1 MDLAPRATIRRARG
15 ADLPLDASLRRRP
28 EAATGVRAG
37 VLAAAAVALAAGVV
51 LRFAATGDLWL
62 DEALAVNIAELPLA
76 DIPGA
81 LRRDGAPPLYYV
93 LLHGWMAL
101 FGDGTV
107 AVRALS
113 SLFGVAAL
121 PLAWAAGRRLGGRP
135 TAEASLFLLAA
146 SPFAVRYATE
156 ARMYSMVV
164 FLVLAGHLALLRAL
178 ERPTRPRLAA
188 VSVVTGLLLLT
199 HYWAL
204 FLAGTVLAVLALDAR
219 RRGDAGDPARKAVLA
234 VAAGFAALLPW
245 LPVLAYQ
252 ALNTGTPWA
261 VPPGVMELRDTFVD
275 FAGGYSR
282 AGTALALLFAGLV
295 VLALVGRP
303 AGRGVALGRDGRPGA
318 RRLAF
323 VTAGTLGAAF
333 VLGHVTGTAFVP
345 RYASVVLAPFVLLL
359 ATGTTTL
366 VSDTM
371 RRSVVAAAVVLGLVG
386 GVSAV
391 GATRT
396 QAGDVAAAI
405 ERLARPGDVVA
416 FCPDQLGPAV
426 SRLLPPSIDQ
436 VTFPD
441 LSAPQRVDWVDYAA
455 RNKASPP
462 RRFAAR
468 LLARAGPDHDVFVV
482 WGGGY
487 RTLGRRCEALVA
499 GLDTRRAEVVRV
511 EVDWASYERM
521 TLVQFPPW

>member
-1 MDLAPRATIRRARG
+1 M
-15 ADLPLDASLRRRP
+15 
-28 EAATGVRAG
+28 RAG

-62 DEALAVNIAELPLA
+62 DEALAVNIAKLPLG
-76 DIPGA
+76 DIPDA
-81 LRRDGAPPLYYV
+81 LRHDGAPPLYYA
-93 LLHGWMAL
+93 LLHGWMAI

-107 AVRALS
+107 AVRVMS
-113 SLFGVAAL
+113 GLFGVAAL

-135 TAEASLFLLAA
+135 AAEASLFLLAA

-156 ARMYSMVV
+156 ARMYSLVV

-178 ERPTRPRLAA
+178 EQPTRPRLAA

-199 HYWAL
+199 HYWAI
-204 FLAGTVLAVLALDAR
+204 FLVGTVLAVLALDAR
-219 RRGDAGDPARKAVLA
+219 RRGDPGGPARKVVSA
-234 VAAGFAALLPW
+234 VAAGFAALVPW

-282 AGTALALLFAGLV
+282 AGTALAVVFAGLV

-303 AGRGVALGRDGRPGA
+303 AGRGVALGREGRPGA

-323 VTAGTLGAAF
+323 VATGTLGAAF
-333 VLGHVTGTAFVP
+333 VLGHVTGSAFVP
-345 RYASVVLAPFVLLL
+345 RYASVVLGPFVLLL
-359 ATGTTTL
+359 ATGTTAL
-366 VSDTM
+366 LSDAM
-371 RRSVVAAAVVLGLVG
+371 RRSVVAVAVVLGLIG
-386 GVSAV
+386 GVSTVAD
-391 GATRT
+391 TRT
-396 QAGDVAAAI
+396 QAGDVAAAL
-405 ERLARPGDVVA
+405 ERLAEPGDVVA
-416 FCPDQLGPAV
+416 YCPDQLGPAV
-426 SRLLPPSIDQ
+426 SRLLPPSIEQ

-441 LSAPQRVDWVDYAA
+441 FGAPQRVDWVDYSA

-468 LLARAGPDHDVFVV
+468 LLGMAGPDANVFVV

-499 GLDTRRAEVVRV
+499 GLDTRRAEVLRV
-511 EVDWASYERM
+511 TVDWGSFERM